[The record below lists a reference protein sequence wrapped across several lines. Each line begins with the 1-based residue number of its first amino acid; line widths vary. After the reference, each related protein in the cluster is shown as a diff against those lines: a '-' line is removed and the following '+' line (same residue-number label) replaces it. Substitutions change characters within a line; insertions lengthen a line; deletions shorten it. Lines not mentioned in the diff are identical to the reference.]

1 MVVELFLLLLNAC
14 YEILAV
20 LFKFLP
26 GPFFT
31 LLKLCVPGS
40 QGVCN
45 VIDFTLDVLDL
56 RAARSVVLDS
66 VLSEDDLHSLEFYLV
81 VLKFG
86 ESLLGQSDLLDVL
99 YVFVEGFQRLV
110 QILLD
115 FGQRICDVRIRLD
128 SQRVEMLAKV
138 CLLRLDSSL
147 KHFPQLAAIDKDQT
161 SQFLDLDVLANVD
174 VPVLQLVEEVP
185 NGINGISTSLEF
197 LEAEVLHEGIDIVT
211 ILEGLRLFLQVL
223 DVLAEAIFNVGLG
236 CLVLET
242 AVSNHLEAR
251 SSIRDEAVDVR
262 LQLLL
267 GVDGLHVLGGLLHVT
282 EQLLEASDE

>member
-1 MVVELFLLLLNAC
+1 
-14 YEILAV
+14 
-20 LFKFLP
+20 
-26 GPFFT
+26 
-31 LLKLCVPGS
+31 
-40 QGVCN
+40 
-45 VIDFTLDVLDL
+45 
-56 RAARSVVLDS
+56 
-66 VLSEDDLHSLEFYLV
+66 
-81 VLKFG
+81 
-86 ESLLGQSDLLDVL
+86 
-99 YVFVEGFQRLV
+99 
-110 QILLD
+110 
-115 FGQRICDVRIRLD
+115 
-128 SQRVEMLAKV
+128 MLAKV